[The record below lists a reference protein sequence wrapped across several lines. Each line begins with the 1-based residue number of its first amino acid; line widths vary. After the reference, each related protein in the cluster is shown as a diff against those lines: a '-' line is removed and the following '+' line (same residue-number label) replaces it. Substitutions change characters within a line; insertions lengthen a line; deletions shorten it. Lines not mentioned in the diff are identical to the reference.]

1 MTPELIT
8 FGQYLAGEF
17 ENQRQAQAEP
27 VWYVHLRLWLRP
39 LPLFREDSIAL
50 FAEQASIINL
60 DQPYRPRLWR
70 LMRSESAGLEVRHY
84 MFNDLKSVQGAGKN
98 PDILRKISLEDLTFL
113 PTCTLSVK
121 VNTLADNQYQF
132 IAQPQPE
139 QRCQFTYEGTTY
151 QVALGFEVTNHSL
164 KTYDKGL
171 DPSTGK
177 GIWGALLGPYQYEKK
192 RDFSAELD
200 V

>member
-50 FAEQASIINL
+50 FAEQASMINL

-70 LMRSESAGLEVRHY
+70 LMRSESGGLEVRHY

-113 PTCTLSVK
+113 PTCTLAVQ
-121 VNTLADNQYQF
+121 VHNLPDHQYQF

-151 QVALGFEVTNHSL
+151 QVALGFEVTSHSL

-192 RDFSAELD
+192 RDFSAELE